1 MALGSFF
8 HAVQQL
14 AAKTPGAV
22 VIQLGVR
29 LFVPTVRT
37 AGFFFNRFLGAK
49 DISARERLLIGST
62 LGFPAGINPFLFAF
76 MSGAAYETRN
86 DVAKGWLSLFGEILL
101 SPVVEGNLEAGIKEA
116 AKLDFREV
124 MNVVARAFAEDVGVS
139 DLAAIFR
146 GFGAASRDA
155 KELLGIDVPL
165 GPIAGGIVWLDRA
178 IRGFFDPFPFPGL
191 GPPGDPG
198 PLDPGLRRGLDA
210 KTERALPGAIKR
222 LTMEFTRE
230 EAQPGAL
237 FKIGRV
243 TKKARDKLRRL
254 ILGGG
259 GR

>member
-22 VIQLGVR
+22 VINLAVR

-37 AGFFFNRFLGAK
+37 AGFFYNKALGAK

-86 DVAKGWLSLFGEILL
+86 DVAKGWLSLFGELLL
-101 SPVVEGNLEAGIKEA
+101 SPVVEGNLEAGIKSA
-116 AKLDFREV
+116 ARLDFRAV
-124 MNVVARAFAEDVGVS
+124 MDTVASAFAEDIGVS
-139 DLAAIFR
+139 DLAAMFR
-146 GFGAASRDA
+146 GLGQASRDA
-155 KELLGIDVPL
+155 KELFGIDIPI

-178 IRGFFDPFPFPGL
+178 IRGFFDPLPFPEADKPGRKR
-191 GPPGDPG
+191 PPGV
-198 PLDPGLRRGLDA
+198 LDP

-222 LTMEFTRE
+222 LTMEIVRE

-243 TKKARDKLRRL
+243 TKKSRDALRRL